1 MKATKIV
8 SKEFSMAASSYFSR
22 RSFMQL
28 SAAASAAAS
37 LGVFSEPLLAKAAR
51 PLDSTTAVHIDS
63 NENPLGPSSAARAA
77 VASMA
82 AQGGR
87 YHDDVTERFEELY
100 AAQNGLKRDYVRAY
114 PGSSSPLCYSVVAFT
129 SSQKSYVTADPGYE
143 AGFFTADSIGTR
155 VVKVPLTKSYSHD
168 VKSMIDQAPDAG
180 LFYVCTPNNP
190 TGTLTSHSDVEYLL
204 ENKPKG
210 SIVLVDEA
218 YIHFSDAQS
227 CFDLVKADK
236 DIVVLRTFSKLYGM
250 AGLRC
255 GVAVARPDLLNKI
268 ATYGGWNA
276 MPITAVAAASA
287 SLKET
292 QLVPERKRINAE
304 IRTRTFEWLDKNG
317 FTYVASDA
325 NFFMLDMR
333 RPAKQVIEAMAR
345 LNVMI
350 GRVWPAMPNWSRI
363 TVGTQQEMEQFQV
376 AFQRTMSGNT
386 VGWSLPGV
394 KPTRRSLDGFM
405 VS

>member
-1 MKATKIV
+1 MRV
-8 SKEFSMAASSYFSR
+8 
-22 RSFMQL
+22 
-28 SAAASAAAS
+28 SAAVSAAAS
-37 LGVFSEPLLAKAAR
+37 LRAFSEPLLAKAAR
-51 PLDSTTAVHIDS
+51 PLDSANAVHIDS
-63 NENPLGPSSAARAA
+63 NENPLGPSAAARAA
-77 VASMA
+77 AVSIV

-87 YHDDVTERFEELY
+87 YNDQVTESFEELY

-129 SSQKSYVTADPGYE
+129 SAKKSYVTADPGYE
-143 AGFFTADSIGTR
+143 AGFFTADAIGTR
-155 VVKVPLTKSYSHD
+155 IVRVPLTKTYSHD
-168 VKSMIDQAPDAG
+168 VKSMIEQAPDAG

-255 GVAVARPDLLNKI
+255 GVAVARPDLLKRI

-287 SLKET
+287 SLKEP
-292 QLVPERKRINAE
+292 QLVSERKRINAE

-317 FTYVASDA
+317 FTYVPSDA

-333 RPAKQVIEAMAR
+333 RPAEQIIQAMAR
-345 LNVMI
+345 SNVMI

-363 TVGTQQEMEQFQV
+363 TVGTQQEMDQFQA
-376 AFQRTMSGNT
+376 AFQRTMSGNA
-386 VGWSLPGV
+386 VGWSLPEV
-394 KPTRRSLDGFM
+394 KSGRQSLDGFI